1 MAGVDKPV
9 IRAAAAADIPRI
21 TAIYADAVLTGTATF
36 ELEPPSATEMAARMK
51 GLVDGGYPYFVAE
64 HQGRVAG
71 YAYAGPYR
79 PRIGYRYTVEDSVY
93 LAPDARGLGMG
104 GALLAKLIATC
115 EAAGFRQMI
124 AVIGDSSNQ
133 ASIRLHAAA
142 GFAPAGNF
150 KDVGYKFERWIDT
163 VLMQRT
169 LGAGARSKPAR

>member
-1 MAGVDKPV
+1 MTGVDKPV

-36 ELEPPSATEMAARMK
+36 ELEPPGATEMAARMK
-51 GLVDGGYPYFVAE
+51 GLVDGGYPYFVAD
-64 HQGRVAG
+64 HQGGVAG

-124 AVIGDSSNQ
+124 AVIGDSGNQ

-142 GFAPAGNF
+142 GFVPAGNF

-163 VLMQRT
+163 VLMQRP
-169 LGAGARSKPAR
+169 LGMGARSKPVR